1 MGCSNSKS
9 ADEDNFEFVSN
20 NHADGSGHSPHKQ
33 GGHSA
38 QEKVYRNYTEQQK
51 PASVCSDS
59 GDTDMSEPPHQ
70 HIGSTNSD
78 EEAHDSSH
86 IQLHV
91 SSGNAKLDNEGLTS
105 EEEQLSP
112 PVPTSR
118 AKAKKTPDE
127 KSNSTRTGESPGQ
140 DEDFMTPVI
149 MGHGNN
155 SYRSRNQQQQQNG
168 SHLSGKKD
176 NHRDP
181 PVTAKNNIPD
191 IPPASVETQ
200 LKAIVRMQKLFRQRK
215 EWKRVIEEREWKIF
229 NDLDTQDE
237 ADMLNL
243 ASFMQTLLDWNT
255 QTNDDGSDNFDSP
268 SQKALVQQDSD
279 TEDYPSTAKARMKR
293 DVSVRTAQ
301 LNSVSVHSSHQV
313 YGNSDDFSIPKG
325 PLNSKVAKDIISV
338 YKNKG
343 HLSLKSIQKI
353 LRFSYKNF
361 KKLSTM
367 SHIHI
372 EKGEKVTVVGDLH
385 GQLGDLF
392 HILEESGWPS
402 PTNKY
407 IFNGDFVDR
416 GEQGVEVVCVLLSL
430 FAAMPE
436 SVYMNRGNHEDHAIC
451 CVYGFEKEVKEKY
464 DELTFGM
471 FVEIFRHIPLFTLI
485 NDEIFVV
492 HGGLFHDVNV
502 SLADLADIDR
512 TDYSA
517 KPPVPYPECCDGLG
531 TAESRKEYLKQLQRD
546 ALWSDP
552 NEFEVLSKNSRGSGV
567 VFGPEVTRRFLKNNK
582 LNMIVRSHECVR
594 RGFDQPF
601 SGAFKNLLCTV
612 FSASNYC
619 GGHNDASYMTFSCHA
634 MSNGHAISH
643 SRSNMQYNVHHFNL
657 SDAKQSL
664 KAANHDNIRE
674 MILRKGKALQQAFET
689 VDVSCS
695 KTVTMSQWS
704 EIMQRVTNLKILWLT
719 ILKELSPE
727 CINGNHIHYA
737 LFLKSLKKTVE
748 DTNSITV
755 DSLYGQRQKLETI
768 FHFFDK
774 NGDGTISREE
784 FRKGC
789 DFMNTTLPPDQQL
802 KDYDHILTLMDFD
815 QSDSIDINEFFEVFR
830 ILDAKD
836 GVVDG
841 VISLAAKVK

>member
-1 MGCSNSKS
+1 MLIFLFC
-9 ADEDNFEFVSN
+9 
-20 NHADGSGHSPHKQ
+20 
-33 GGHSA
+33 A
-38 QEKVYRNYTEQQK
+38 Q
-51 PASVCSDS
+51 
-59 GDTDMSEPPHQ
+59 
-70 HIGSTNSD
+70 
-78 EEAHDSSH
+78 
-86 IQLHV
+86 
-91 SSGNAKLDNEGLTS
+91 
-105 EEEQLSP
+105 
-112 PVPTSR
+112 
-118 AKAKKTPDE
+118 
-127 KSNSTRTGESPGQ
+127 
-140 DEDFMTPVI
+140 
-149 MGHGNN
+149 
-155 SYRSRNQQQQQNG
+155 
-168 SHLSGKKD
+168 
-176 NHRDP
+176 
-181 PVTAKNNIPD
+181 
-191 IPPASVETQ
+191 
-200 LKAIVRMQKLFRQRK
+200 
-215 EWKRVIEEREWKIF
+215 IF

-255 QTNDDGSDNFDSP
+255 SANDTEVDSSP
-268 SQKALVQQDSD
+268 TQKALTLQDSD
-279 TEDYPSTAKARMKR
+279 TEDHEGSKVRLKR
-293 DVSVRTAQ
+293 DGSIRTAQ

-313 YGNSDDFSIPKG
+313 YGNSADFSIPKG
-325 PLNSKVAKDIISV
+325 PLNSKVAQDIISV

-372 EKGEKVTVVGDLH
+372 GKGEKVTVVGDLH

-430 FAAMPE
+430 FAAMPDC
-436 SVYMNRGNHEDHAIC
+436 VYMNRGNHEDHAIC

-471 FVEIFRHIPLFTLI
+471 FVEIFRHIPLFTII
-485 NDEIFVV
+485 NNEVFVV

-502 SLADLADIDR
+502 SLTDLADIDR
-512 TDYSA
+512 TDYAA

-531 TAESRKEYLKQLQRD
+531 TADSRKEYLEQLQRD

-619 GGHNDASYMTFSCHA
+619 GGHNDAAYMTFSCHA

-643 SRSNMQYNVHHFNL
+643 SRSNLQFNVHHFNL

-674 MILRKGKALQQAFET
+674 MILRKGRPLQQAFET
-689 VDVSCS
+689 CDVTCS

-727 CINGNHIHYA
+727 CINGNLVHYA

-748 DTNSITV
+748 DSNSITV

-789 DFMNTTLPPDQQL
+789 DFMNTTLPQDQQL